1 MACLA
6 GGRKPA
12 QIVMFRDGVGEG
24 MFEQLFRIEMGA
36 MIRACESLEKGYRP
50 KVIRRCSRMYERSFA
65 SRFLSKGQTS
75 GTCVYI
81 QAIHDMDRLH
91 RYADYVRDCPK
102 AAPLPAVPD

>member
-1 MACLA
+1 MIVMYGEQVGDIKACCA

-50 KVIRRCSRMYERSFA
+50 KVIRRCSRMYERSFE
-65 SRFLSKGQTS
+65 SRF
-75 GTCVYI
+75 
-81 QAIHDMDRLH
+81 
-91 RYADYVRDCPK
+91 PK
-102 AAPLPAVPD
+102 AKPVALALCSSD